1 MKNLF
6 KKILL
11 VAFAASFCLVLP
23 SCGGKAVIE
32 NSVIGQSWND
42 MVHGDKAAML
52 VSYTDGFMSGNNTSD
67 KDKITSAT
75 DCLKNIEKHVVEEI
89 EKPDDSRFPEF
100 MGKFYLLDFETD
112 YSFWSASSSAL
123 EVPEGNTLLTFWF
136 YDDILIVT
144 DVQLVLGDYGAGKS
158 AYFKLDKSAQKT
170 VENLIETFK

>member
-6 KKILL
+6 KKILI
-11 VAFAASFCLVLP
+11 VAFSASFCLALP

-42 MVHGDKAAML
+42 MVHGDKAVML
-52 VSYTDGFMSGNNTSD
+52 VSYTDEFLSGNNTSD

-75 DCLKNIEKHVVEEI
+75 DCLKNIEKHIVEEI
-89 EKPDDSRFPEF
+89 ENPDDSSFPEF
-100 MGKFYLLDFETD
+100 TAKFYLLDFETD
-112 YSFWSASSSAL
+112 YSFWSASSSSL
-123 EVPEGNTLLTFWF
+123 KVPEGNTLLTFWF
-136 YDDILIVT
+136 YGDILIVT

-170 VENLIETFK
+170 VKNLIETFK

>member
-23 SCGGKAVIE
+23 SCGGKAIIE

-42 MVHGDKAAML
+42 MVHGDKAVML

-112 YSFWSASSSAL
+112 
-123 EVPEGNTLLTFWF
+123 
-136 YDDILIVT
+136 
-144 DVQLVLGDYGAGKS
+144 
-158 AYFKLDKSAQKT
+158 
-170 VENLIETFK
+170 

>member
-6 KKILL
+6 KKILI

-32 NSVIGQSWND
+32 NSVIGQSWDD
-42 MVHGDKAAML
+42 MVHGDKAVML

-75 DCLKNIEKHVVEEI
+75 DCLKNIEKHIVEEI
-89 EKPDDSRFPEF
+89 ENPDDSNFPEF
-100 MGKFYLLDFETD
+100 TGKFYLLDFETD
-112 YSFWSASSSAL
+112 YSFWSASSSSL

-136 YDDILIVT
+136 YGDILIVT
-144 DVQLVLGDYGAGKS
+144 DVQLVLADYGVGKS